1 MELELKNKVVLVTGG
16 TRGIGKAVA
25 LKAAKEGAGVAV
37 CGRTQATLDE
47 TVAELKALGVP
58 AFGKAL
64 DLMAPGTLEAFVD
77 ETVRALGRLDG
88 VVANAGGTFGKD
100 FKDAT
105 AEEWV
110 KTLELNLV
118 HAVRV
123 IKAAVPHLAKSG
135 EGAVVIIASI
145 SGFKP
150 GPRSQYGA
158 AKAGEIQLAASLARE
173 LAPERIRLNA
183 VSPGS
188 IMFEGGRWAER
199 LATHPEKI
207 RDFIAK
213 EFPWGRMGTLEEVS
227 DVVTFLL
234 SKRASW
240 VNGTNVVVDGA
251 QGNPSVRL

>member
-1 MELELKNKVVLVTGG
+1 MDLELSKKVFLITGG
-16 TRGIGKAVA
+16 TRGIGKAIG
-25 LKAAKEGAGVAV
+25 LKLAREGASVAV
-37 CGRTQATLDE
+37 CGRTQATLDA
-47 TVAELKALGVP
+47 TVAELRALGVQ

-64 DLMAPGTLEAFVD
+64 DLMQPGTLEAFVE
-77 ETVRALGRLDG
+77 ETVQALGRLDG

-110 KTLELNLV
+110 KTLELNVV
-118 HAVRV
+118 HAARV
-123 IKAAVPHLAKSG
+123 IKAAVPHLARSG
-135 EGAVVIIASI
+135 EGAVVIISSI

-199 LATHPEKI
+199 LASYPEKI
-207 RDFIAK
+207 GEFIAR
-213 EFPWGRMGTLEEVS
+213 EFPWGRMGTPDEVA
-227 DVVTFLL
+227 DVAAFLL

-251 QGNPSVRL
+251 QGNTSVQL